1 MGWLLKAI
9 LFFVVFSWIFR
20 TVSKFFLGNVVK
32 QAQQKQAQQQNYQQ
46 TRPSDG
52 NVNVKFS
59 SDKKSKSAKS
69 SDDFKGGDYVDYEE
83 LKD

>member
-1 MGWLLKAI
+1 MGWLLKGI

-20 TVSKFFLGNVVK
+20 TVSRFLLGWFVK
-32 QAQQKQAQQQNYQQ
+32 QAQQKRAQQQHQQ
-46 TRPSDG
+46 TQPSDG

-59 SDKKSKSAKS
+59 AKTKSKDEIT

>member
-1 MGWLLKAI
+1 MGLLFKII
-9 LFFVVFSWIFR
+9 LAFVVFSWIFR
-20 TVSKFFLGNVVK
+20 GVSKFLLGGFVK
-32 QAQQKQAQQQNYQQ
+32 QAQQRQAQQQQDQQ

-59 SDKKSKSAKS
+59 PNKKSKSQKT

-83 LKD
+83 LDD

>member
-1 MGWLLKAI
+1 MLFKII
-9 LFFVVFSWIFR
+9 LAFVVFSWIFR
-20 TVSKFFLGNVVK
+20 LVSRFLLGGFVR
-32 QAQQKQAQQQNYQQ
+32 QAQQRQAQQQHQQ

-52 NVNVKFS
+52 NVNIEFS
-59 SDKKSKSAKS
+59 SNKKSKGQKT

>member
-20 TVSKFFLGNVVK
+20 TVSKFLLGSFVK
-32 QAQQKQAQQQNYQQ
+32 QAQQKQAQQHQQ
-46 TRPSDG
+46 ARPPDG

-59 SDKKSKSAKS
+59 AKNKSKDEKT